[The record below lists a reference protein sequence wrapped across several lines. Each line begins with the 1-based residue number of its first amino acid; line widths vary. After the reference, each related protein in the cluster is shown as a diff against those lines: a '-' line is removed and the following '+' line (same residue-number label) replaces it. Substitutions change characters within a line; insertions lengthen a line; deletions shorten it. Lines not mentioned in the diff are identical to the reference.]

1 MEVLF
6 TLPNGA
12 SVSDRDTFGI
22 DLLSETRYNAV
33 YRVSRVEGSSGPDPS
48 KNFPSTIVSYSAYPL
63 ASVANSKPT

>member
-1 MEVLF
+1 MHHTSNVTVALMEVLF

-33 YRVSRVEGSSGPDPS
+33 YRVSRV
-48 KNFPSTIVSYSAYPL
+48 
-63 ASVANSKPT
+63 